1 MKQQSP
7 TSNHANIYFFG
18 EYVAEDCEKLLG
30 NKGASLA
37 QMVRL
42 GLPVPPGFTV
52 TAQTC
57 AKFINQ
63 DALDG
68 LFQEVSTAMAMLGQ
82 KTGKIFGGSRNPL
95 LISVRSGAAVS
106 MPGMM
111 DTILNIGLNDE
122 IVSEMLKEPTNARFV
137 NNSYC
142 RLIRMFASIVMQ
154 AESAFLAALGDA
166 NDGDV
171 VSYKKAFKN
180 VFGIDFPQDVNAQLQ
195 QAIVAV
201 LRSWNNERA
210 IAYRQL
216 NKITDDALYTALNIQ
231 AMVFGNLSATSG
243 SGVLF
248 SRNPNNGK
256 DELYGEF
263 ILRAQG
269 EDIVAGA
276 ATPNS
281 ISQLQQ
287 FFPDIF
293 KQLQDIAK
301 VLENHYGD
309 MQDVEFTFENGKLW
323 ILQARSGKRSAVAAV
338 QIAYDL
344 FSANLITR
352 EKLLSLV
359 KLAAIEQILHPIIDP
374 ACDYVPIAKGLPAS
388 PGAACGHIS
397 LDRNQ
402 AIDWA
407 AAGRK
412 VILVCAETTADDVA
426 GMAAAEGIVTA
437 VGGMTSHA
445 AVVARGMGK
454 PCITA
459 ANIEVNLKENEI
471 NAGGLILKVGE
482 VITING
488 STGEIIKGRLPLQ
501 ESESPASLNLLL
513 VEADL
518 VAKLVVRANC
528 ETAEDAALAK
538 NFGAKGIGLC
548 RTEHMFFSDDRIDI
562 MREMILSKDNTKKQ
576 QALYRLQRF
585 QQEDFEKLFIAMQG
599 MPVTVRLLD
608 PPLHEFLPL
617 PGQNLARLS
626 SVLDVKEPMLHA
638 MLDECTEKNPMLGH
652 RGCRLA
658 ITTPEIYA
666 MQIKALFSAWL
677 SVNQVTLSKPI
688 LEIMIPFVMDVNE
701 IKIVKELTSQLAS
714 NFFTQFDIKI
724 PYKLGVMIELPRA
737 ALLADMIA
745 PGVDFLSFGTNDL
758 TQATLGISRDDAK
771 KFLPIYLEKGILTHD
786 PFISLDQLG
795 VGELIK
801 TAIVKA
807 RATNPLIKIGI
818 CGEHGGDPKSIE
830 FFSAIGGVDYVSCS
844 PYRVQVA
851 RLAAAK
857 AVLQNSI

>member
-18 EYVAEDCEKLLG
+18 EYIADDCEKLLG

-37 QMVRL
+37 QMAQL

-52 TAQTC
+52 TTQAC
-57 AKFINQ
+57 SKFMNKEEHEP
-63 DALDG
+63 
-68 LFQEVSTAMAMLGQ
+68 LFQEILAATAILGQ
-82 KTGKIFGGSRNPL
+82 KTGRQFGNSKNPL

-122 IVSEMLKEPTNARFV
+122 IASEMSKDPASAKFI

-142 RLIRMFASIVMQ
+142 RLIKMFASIVMQ
-154 AESAFLAALGDA
+154 KESAFLSALGNA
-166 NDGDV
+166 NVDDV
-171 VSYKKAFKN
+171 TSHKQAFKH
-180 VFGIDFPQDVNAQLQ
+180 VFGVSFPQDVNKQLK
-195 QAIVAV
+195 QAIAAV
-201 LRSWNNERA
+201 LHSWNNERA
-210 IAYRQL
+210 ITYREL
-216 NKITDDALYTALNIQ
+216 NKITDDNLCTALNIQ

-263 ILRAQG
+263 ILQAQG

-276 ATPNS
+276 TTPYP

-287 FFPDIF
+287 FLPDIF

-301 VLENHYGD
+301 TLENYYGD
-309 MQDVEFTFENGKLW
+309 MQDIEFTFENGKLW
-323 ILQARSGKRSAVAAV
+323 ILQARSGKRSAIAAV

-352 EKLLSLV
+352 EKLLSIINPV
-359 KLAAIEQILHPIIDP
+359 TIEQILHPVIDP
-374 ACDYVPIAKGLPAS
+374 AYDYTPVAKGLPAS
-388 PGAACGHIS
+388 PGAACGYIS

-402 AIDWA
+402 AIEWV
-407 AAGRK
+407 AAGKK

-426 GMAAAEGIVTA
+426 GMAAADGIITA

-459 ANIEVNLKENEI
+459 ADIKINLKENEI
-471 NAGGLILKVGE
+471 SAGGSTLKSGE
-482 VITING
+482 IITING

-501 ESESPASLNLLL
+501 KSQSPTSLNLLL
-513 VEADL
+513 AEADL
-518 VAKLVVRANC
+518 TAKLSVRANC

-548 RTEHMFFSDDRIDI
+548 RTEHMFFSDDRIDF
-562 MREMILSKDNTKKQ
+562 MREMILSKDSEKKQ
-576 QALYRLQRF
+576 QALHKLQRF
-585 QQEDFEKLFIAMQG
+585 QQEDFEKLFIVMQS
-599 MPVTVRLLD
+599 MPITVRLLD

-617 PGQNLARLS
+617 PGQNVVRLLS
-626 SVLDVKEPMLHA
+626 LLNLEEPILHTMLN
-638 MLDECTEKNPMLGH
+638 ECTEKNPMLGH

-677 SVNQVTLSKPI
+677 SVNQPKLPEPV
-688 LEIMIPFVMDVNE
+688 LEIMIPFIIDINE
-701 IKIVKELTSQLAS
+701 IKIIKNLTAQIAS
-714 NFFTQFDIKI
+714 SFFKQFNTKI
-724 PYKLGVMIELPRA
+724 PYKFGVMIELPRA
-737 ALLADMIA
+737 ALLADIIA
-745 PGVDFLSFGTNDL
+745 QEVDFLSFGTNDL

-786 PFISLDQLG
+786 PFISLDQPG

-801 TAIVKA
+801 TAISKA
-807 RATNPLIKIGI
+807 RSTNPLIKIGI

-830 FFSAIGGVDYVSCS
+830 FFSAIGGIDYISCS

-857 AVLQNSI
+857 AALRNNV